1 MNRIKFKLATIL
13 FFLLVGGSICFLP
26 SASSAEYSPF
36 DVPSTVRSGW
46 NKTPGGKHYK
56 ENTGRMLIYDVYY
69 NKYISGGQRIVNK
82 NFNGTG
88 TQPYLEFRGWSVIF
102 GHKRHLSSN
111 NETYIAAQKVAGSGA
126 GTIKVFRAQTRG
138 LNATEDLEYN
148 NQGSGIYNECSASTT
163 NTPNYD
169 CNMRYESVGF
179 DAYLPLNELFPDD
192 SKDSVWSLYLIKK
205 VDSHIVY
212 TPLIVP
218 FDFSNRDFK
227 YGSIS
232 LSSGQN
238 TNKLTMNT
246 DEVLR
251 RSKPRE
257 AAAVVRDELGSDR
270 YFTNNTTYTRV
281 DSEESQTAVWYGV
294 KSPKDSNK
302 TKWAAT
308 SYWRFSGD
316 QARISYIT
324 ENDPPEHIAHSI
336 TNHRYRDGSN
346 HWVQPNDTVTVM
358 LRQYDKE
365 SGNKNQFLRMLGSG
379 VEVRARH
386 DYFDATTHN
395 YHWVKSNHLLIEAA
409 KRTEN
414 TNYGKVEWSVT
425 PKTHGHTYDVQYHY
439 TDNVGNAVGYDTG
452 SGNTGLKLSVDGVA
466 PTNITNSLLGARYI
480 NGNDYWVREND
491 KVTITLRQRD
501 PHSGNKNQFL
511 RLLGSGVEVRSRH
524 DFSGAADHNNH
535 WIQSNH
541 LVIDAA
547 SRTENTDYG
556 TVNWSVTP
564 KTHGHNYDIQYHYF
578 DNVSNNRGYDTGEGD
593 TGMNLRV
600 DSVSPSHISHSL
612 TGAKYVNN
620 NVYWVNS
627 DDKVTVQ
634 LRQHD
639 GDSGNKRQYL
649 RLAGNNIDVRSSHY
663 FSETTNHQDPFFKS
677 THAVIEDASRQ
688 EQTAYGKVNW
698 TVVPKTHGH
707 LYDIQYYYQDNVD
720 NISNVVIDEA
730 AKGYQTTNMKL
741 GVDDVGPV
749 IQFRNFED
757 TADFA
762 SRKWSNEAIKIR
774 LKFGDNHSGYKR
786 SRYVWTQAST
796 KPSESQW
803 SSWSTSSNYV
813 VTKAES
819 GQWYLH
825 VEAEDNVGNKGYM
838 YKGQYQFN
846 QPPIADFSYSPTTI
860 YNDTNVKFTDASR
873 DPDGDQLSYQWAYQ
887 QPGSSTWTNLST
899 AQHPSKVLNKKG
911 SWNIRLTV
919 TDSKGASD
927 SVTKSPTVSNRAPV
941 ANFSFSPTTI
951 YNDTTVTFKNSST
964 DADGDVLTYQWAYQ
978 QPDSSTWTNFSTA
991 KDPTRVLNVKGN
1003 WNIRLTVTDSS
1014 GASHSVTK
1022 SPTVSNRAPVAN
1034 FSFSPTTIYNDTT
1047 VTFKNS
1053 STDADGDVLTY
1064 QWAYQQP
1071 DSSTWTNFSTA
1082 KDPTRVLNA
1091 KGNWNIRLTVT
1102 DSSGARHS
1110 VIKSPLVSNRA
1121 PKAGFLTDKTTYYR
1135 DGTIKVTST
1144 ATDPDGDSLT
1154 YLYELVKPD
1163 GTKVT
1168 STASNPSFSGL
1179 DKPGAYAITQTVKDP
1194 DNATDSITKTV
1205 EVVNRPPTAGFN
1217 TDKSKYFNNESIKIT
1232 STASDIDGD
1241 KLTYVYELTKPDG
1254 SKVTSTAVNPTFNG
1268 LQQIGAYT
1276 IKQTV
1281 KDTYNATDTTSK
1293 TIEVVNRPS
1302 TITLTYDPTDPYE
1315 GDTINVCMRVHD
1327 ADGHKMNVKIFV
1339 TEEGTA
1345 EKTVLTK
1352 TKVVSDTEHCYSFVS
1367 KHKKYTF
1374 RATSDDGYDETE
1386 VTTWVNVKPLIL
1398 KGYVKHTPD
1407 WQNKHQSLGH
1417 KDNQF
1422 YSGEKFLLEA
1432 DVSPYPIE
1440 YVKSTLKATQANSV
1454 SINRTVSLAKT
1465 TSILY
1470 KGELYDPAY
1479 IEYPTNIRPGPAIF
1493 EFEVKY
1499 TNGVIKRDSVPIEII
1514 ADSYK
1519 VFKLH
1524 RKY

>member
-1 MNRIKFKLATIL
+1 LNRIKFKLIAFL
-13 FFLLVGGSICFLP
+13 FFLLVGGSIFFFP

-126 GTIKVFRAQTRG
+126 GAIKIFKAQQRG
-138 LNATEDLEYN
+138 LYATEDLEYN

-192 SKDSVWSLYLIKK
+192 SKDAVWSLYLIKK

-257 AAAVVRDELGSDR
+257 AAASVRDELGSDR

-294 KSPKDSNK
+294 RSPKDSNK

-324 ENDPPEHIAHSI
+324 ENDPPEHIADSI

-386 DYFDATTHN
+386 DFFDATNHN
-395 YHWVKSNHLLIEAA
+395 YHWVKSNHLVIEAA

-414 TNYGKVEWSVT
+414 TKYGKVEWSVT

-466 PTNITNSLLGARYI
+466 PTNITNSLTGARYI
-480 NGNDYWVREND
+480 NGNDYWVRENES
-491 KVTITLRQRD
+491 VTITLRQRD
-501 PHSGNKNQFL
+501 PHSGNKYQYL

-524 DFSGAADHNNH
+524 DFAAASDYNNH
-535 WIQSNH
+535 WIKSNH
-541 LVIDAA
+541 LVIDEAN
-547 SRTENTDYG
+547 RTENTDYG
-556 TVNWSVTP
+556 TVKWNVTP

-578 DNVSNNRGYDTGEGD
+578 DNVNNGRGYDTGEGD

-663 FSETTNHQDPFFKS
+663 FSESTNHQDSFFKS
-677 THAVIEDASRQ
+677 SHAVIEAANRQ

-720 NISNVVIDEA
+720 NISNVVIDES
-730 AKGYQTTNMKL
+730 AKGYQSTNMKL
-741 GVDDVGPV
+741 GVDDAGPV
-749 IQFRNFED
+749 IQYRNNED
-757 TADFA
+757 TADFS
-762 SRKWSNEAIKIR
+762 SRDWSKESIKVR
-774 LKFGDNHSGYKR
+774 LKFNDAHSGYKR
-786 SRYVWTQAST
+786 SRYVWTQSSST
-796 KPSESQW
+796 PTESQW
-803 SSWSTSSNYV
+803 SSWSTNSNYV
-813 VTKAES
+813 VTKS
-819 GQWYLH
+819 GKGQWYLH
-825 VEAEDNVGNKGYM
+825 VQSEDNVGNVSTT
-838 YKGQYQFN
+838 YKGAYKFN
-846 QPPIADFSYSPTTI
+846 NP
-860 YNDTNVKFTDASR
+860 
-873 DPDGDQLSYQWAYQ
+873 
-887 QPGSSTWTNLST
+887 
-899 AQHPSKVLNKKG
+899 
-911 SWNIRLTV
+911 
-919 TDSKGASD
+919 
-927 SVTKSPTVSNRAPV
+927 PV
-941 ANFSFSPTTI
+941 A
-951 YNDTTVTFKNSST
+951 
-964 DADGDVLTYQWAYQ
+964 
-978 QPDSSTWTNFSTA
+978 
-991 KDPTRVLNVKGN
+991 
-1003 WNIRLTVTDSS
+1003 
-1014 GASHSVTK
+1014 
-1022 SPTVSNRAPVAN
+1022 
-1034 FSFSPTTIYNDTT
+1034 
-1047 VTFKNS
+1047 
-1053 STDADGDVLTY
+1053 
-1064 QWAYQQP
+1064 
-1071 DSSTWTNFSTA
+1071 
-1082 KDPTRVLNA
+1082 
-1091 KGNWNIRLTVT
+1091 
-1102 DSSGARHS
+1102 
-1110 VIKSPLVSNRA
+1110 
-1121 PKAGFLTDKTTYYR
+1121 GFNTDKTTYYR

-1144 ATDPDGDSLT
+1144 ATDPDGDPLT
-1154 YLYELVKPD
+1154 YHYVLVKAD

-1168 STASNPSFSGL
+1168 STSVNPSFTGL
-1179 DKPGAYAITQTVKDP
+1179 DKPGTFTITQTVKDP
-1194 DNATDSITKTV
+1194 EGATDSITKSV
-1205 EVVNRPPTAGFN
+1205 EVVNRPPTAGFK
-1217 TDKSKYFNNESIKIT
+1217 TDKAKYFNNESINIT

-1254 SKVTSTAVNPTFNG
+1254 SKVTSSAASPTFNG
-1268 LQQIGAYT
+1268 LQLIGVYS

-1281 KDTYNATDTTSK
+1281 KDTYNATDTITK

-1302 TITLTYDPTDPYE
+1302 TITLTYDPSDPYE

-1327 ADGHKMNVKIFV
+1327 SDGHKMDVKIFI

-1367 KHKKYTF
+1367 KHKKYIF
-1374 RATSDDGYDETE
+1374 RANSDDGYDETE
-1386 VTTWVNVKPLIL
+1386 VTTWVNVKPLTL

-1454 SINRTVSLAKT
+1454 SINRTVSLGKT

-1470 KGELYDPAY
+1470 KGELYDPAF
-1479 IEYPTNIRPGPAIF
+1479 IEYPTNIKPGPAIF

-1499 TNGVIKRDSVPIEII
+1499 TNGVIKKDSVPIEIL

-1519 VFKLH
+1519 AFKLH